1 VSLVGRLLRRLV
13 KLLVGPL
20 VAWVND
26 NAFPVAGGV
35 AAVLAGTVIY
45 GRLRTAGAFVGP
57 DPGLDE
63 VVPSVVWAVLG
74 ASPAYALAVLVGVA
88 VLVFWRR

>member
-13 KLLVGPL
+13 ELLAGPL
-20 VAWVND
+20 VAWVSD
-26 NAFPVAGGV
+26 NALPVAGGV

-45 GRLRTAGAFVGP
+45 RRLRTAGAFVGP
-57 DPGLDE
+57 GVE
-63 VVPSVVWAVLG
+63 GVVPAVAWTVLG